1 MKSRE
6 TANGCEGEDFFATEE
21 HGKSREVGSGGQRQ
35 ITQVAWGGIEPRKTR
50 KTRKR
55 RGGGGAEAVGF
66 QFSVFCGQWVV
77 GGVVIVVARGRCWG
91 ENTVSG

>member
-35 ITQVAWGGIEPRKTR
+35 ITQVAWGGGIEPRKTR

-55 RGGGGAEAVGF
+55 KV
-66 QFSVFCGQWVV
+66 
-77 GGVVIVVARGRCWG
+77 
-91 ENTVSG
+91 VSGQGGTVC